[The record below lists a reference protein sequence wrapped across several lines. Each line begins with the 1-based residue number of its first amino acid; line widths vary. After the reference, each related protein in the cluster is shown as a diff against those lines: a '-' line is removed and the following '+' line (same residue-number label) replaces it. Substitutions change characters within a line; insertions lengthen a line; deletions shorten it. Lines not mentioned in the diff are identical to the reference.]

1 MRELLAPWLLMWAS
15 ALSAQQTYDNVLSIQ
30 QGGKETGRE
39 EYSIQRGT
47 AQSATV
53 IKAQARYPA
62 TSPTLQIALTE
73 ERSPTAGIAKFELD
87 VQAPEGNVVIL
98 AAGSGARLIVRSVT
112 KGSEAGRELP
122 GGRDL
127 VLLDEQ
133 VYSLYLQLVDAA
145 TPSGARLTAV
155 YPRTGRR
162 ATVVARRDAGPGGT
176 VQVQMTGDVTGTLTV
191 DTQGRLQRLELPGTG
206 IVVVPVVAPPTKK

>member
-1 MRELLAPWLLMWAS
+1 MRALLAPWLLMWAS

-162 ATVVARRDAGPGGT
+162 ATVVARRDAGPGGI

>member
-1 MRELLAPWLLMWAS
+1 MRALLACCLLLWGTPAFP
-15 ALSAQQTYDNVLSIQ
+15 QQAFDNVLSIQ

-39 EYSIQRGT
+39 EYSIQRG
-47 AQSATV
+47 SDSGPTV

-62 TSPTLQIALTE
+62 TSPTLQIGLTE

-87 VQAPEGNVVIL
+87 VQAPEGNIVIL

-127 VLLDEQ
+127 ILLDEG
-133 VYSLYLQLVDAA
+133 VYSLYLPLVDAA
-145 TPSGARLTAV
+145 TPSGARLTAIF
-155 YPRTGRR
+155 PRSGRR
-162 ATVVARRDAGPGGT
+162 ATVVARREPGAEGA
-176 VQVQMTGDVTGTLTV
+176 VRIQLSGDVTGTLTV
-191 DTQGRLQRLELPGTG
+191 DAQGRLQRLELPGAG
-206 IVVVPVVAPPTKK
+206 IVVTPAKK

>member
-1 MRELLAPWLLMWAS
+1 MRAWVAPWLLMWAS
-15 ALSAQQTYDNVLSIQ
+15 ALSAQQAYDNALTVE

-39 EYSIQRGT
+39 EYSIQRGSG
-47 AQSATV
+47 QSATI
-53 IKAQARYPA
+53 IKAHARYPA

-122 GGRDL
+122 GGKDL
-127 VLLDEQ
+127 VLLDENI
-133 VYSLYLQLVDAA
+133 YSLYLQLVDAA
-145 TPSGARLTAV
+145 TPSGARLTAI

-162 ATVVARRDAGPGGT
+162 ATLVARRDAGPNGT
-176 VQVQMTGDVTGTLTV
+176 VQVQMTGEVSGTLTV
-191 DTQGRLQRLELPGTG
+191 DAQDRLQRLELPGSQPLSQPETYPH
-206 IVVVPVVAPPTKK
+206 IPP